1 MMNNKE
7 TEDRLVSLLQSHPI
21 APRRLA
27 YGTAGFRDRAEVM
40 GGAIARVGVFACLR
54 SRWCKSKFIG
64 IMITASHNPEPDNG
78 AKLADEDGGMLEEAW
93 EPYIEAFAN
102 CGDTAQALALVK
114 DLIQRESIDTNIP
127 AHVVIGRDTRPSS
140 EALWAAAC
148 DGVRA
153 VGGTVH
159 DIGMVTTP
167 QLHLVVRLLNE
178 HLEKRPGEMP
188 NAMHE
193 LDRYYSIL
201 AEGYM
206 SLRGSAASPA
216 EDRVVIDC
224 SFGIGSVSMVRL
236 AQHFDEK
243 YPGSIHFDLR
253 NPSGSGRVNEGCG
266 AELVQK
272 EQTPPCAVTAAQ
284 DAGKCVCSF
293 DGDADRIVFHRFN
306 SEGKWY
312 LADGDKIA
320 CLLAQ
325 VLKTEL
331 HRSGLAQSVTFGVVQ
346 TAYANGSSTDF
357 LRSHQIPVVFAKT
370 GVKFLHRKAVEC
382 FDAAIYFEA
391 NGHGT
396 ILFSKRFCDAVR
408 AWDGEDA
415 ALLSAEQKQTRLRIK
430 V

>member
-1 MMNNKE
+1 
-7 TEDRLVSLLQSHPI
+7 
-21 APRRLA
+21 
-27 YGTAGFRDRAEVM
+27 M

-93 EPYIEAFAN
+93 EPYIETFAN
-102 CGDTAQALALVK
+102 CQDTAEAIALVK
-114 DLIQRESIDTNIP
+114 DLIQRESINCNIP

-148 DGVRA
+148 SGVRA
-153 VGGTVH
+153 MGGMVH
-159 DIGMVTTP
+159 DIGTVTTP

-178 HLEKRPGEMP
+178 KLEESPEILP
-188 NAMHE
+188 SASEE

-201 AEGYM
+201 ADGYM
-206 SLRGSAASPA
+206 SLRGTAAHPS

-224 SFGIGSVSMVRL
+224 SFGIGSVSMSHLTRYFNDNHPD
-236 AQHFDEK
+236 AIQ
-243 YPGSIHFDLR
+243 FDLR
-253 NPSGSGRVNEGCG
+253 NPAGSGRVNEGCG

-272 EQTPPCAVTAAQ
+272 EQTPPCGVTAEG
-284 DAGKCVCSF
+284 DEGKCVCSF
-293 DGDADRIVFHRFN
+293 DGDADRIVFHRFKGD
-306 SEGKWY
+306 GKWE

-320 CLLAQ
+320 CLLAV

-331 HRSGLAQSVTFGVVQ
+331 VRSGLTEAVSFGVVQ
-346 TAYANGSSTDF
+346 TAYANGSSTDY
-357 LRSHQIPVVFAKT
+357 LRSHRIPVVFAKT

-396 ILFSKRFCDAVR
+396 ILFSKKFCETVKK
-408 AWDGEDA
+408 WDTH
-415 ALLSAEQKQTRLRIK
+415 AEEASQVTSEQLEARKRVK